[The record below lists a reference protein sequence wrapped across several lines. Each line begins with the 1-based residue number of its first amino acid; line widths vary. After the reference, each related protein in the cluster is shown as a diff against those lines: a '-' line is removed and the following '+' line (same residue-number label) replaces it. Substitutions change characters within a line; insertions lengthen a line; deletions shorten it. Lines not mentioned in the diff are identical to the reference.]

1 MYRFILAYLL
11 VALLLSCTNQK
22 GNHIESQKPKPLKIE
37 QLINGFRTSHP
48 NMYDNDIL
56 REEANNEFQKLF
68 IDSLISDNLF
78 EGFPLELHAMKKNN
92 GRNMVAF
99 RSYYRPENYYFLYN
113 IREIYVDIIGAISDS
128 IVSCLREGEFYTI
141 SGHYIK
147 RYMDPDEY
155 CRVLGKR
162 VIPYDNQIVIAL
174 GDEIS
179 LGKYPFEIEDV
190 KSFEGREIIKEDK
203 DLKK

>member
-162 VIPYDNQIVIAL
+162 VIPYDNHIVIAL

-179 LGKYPFEIEDV
+179 LGMYQFEIEDV

-203 DLKK
+203 DMKK

>member
-1 MYRFILAYLL
+1 MSRFTLLLL

-22 GNHIESQKPKPLKIE
+22 GNQIESQKPKPLKIE
-37 QLINGFRTSHP
+37 QLINSFRTSHP

-56 REEANNEFQKLF
+56 REEADKEFQKLF
-68 IDSLISDNLF
+68 IDSLKSDNLF

-92 GRNMVAF
+92 GQNMVAF
-99 RSYYRPENYYFLYN
+99 RSHSRPENFYFLYN
-113 IREIYVDIIGAISDS
+113 IYEIHVDIIGAISDS
-128 IVSCLREGEFYTI
+128 IVSYLREGEYYTI

-155 CRVLGKR
+155 CRVLGRR

-174 GDEIS
+174 GNEIN
-179 LGKYPFEIEDV
+179 LGMYQFEIDDV
-190 KSFEGREIIKEDK
+190 KSFEGREVIKEAK
-203 DLKK
+203 DMKN